1 MAAANETDPTDG
13 ARMNQVK
20 NLRNVVGLPLW
31 TAARLLARV
40 GLDITHISVAD
51 LLPQCAECPLVV
63 GSRVARG

>member
-1 MAAANETDPTDG
+1 
-13 ARMNQVK
+13 MNQVK